1 MTQIFQASIL
11 SAGRHILLQPAM
23 ATIVHRAPSAI
34 HDHQPTPIIPQRRPR
49 EPSIEVI
56 DVDQLDEMEYMP
68 RPRSGARSPNPP
80 SQRRR
85 TLTSAPDE
93 VIVLDSD
100 DEEYNPSVL
109 GSNFGSS
116 QSGSSQVNS
125 RDISPPA
132 WSSAGPPLS
141 TFPRLEDN
149 YTSSVPMRRYPPSF
163 PSYSAPVIA
172 DPMASDYERFLQNNT
187 MPRVPPSST
196 HASGSGTRLGTAT
209 SDANGSAT
217 PPSSQPLPDTR
228 ASRAAFRAGGGLIT
242 SVRAH
247 AAERRAERARMASLR
262 ASGVPRSRYRVNRA
276 PSTITDNMYFVG
288 LFGHDSLDPF
298 ESLGFNGL
306 IRYGPG
312 YVHPT
317 HPPKIDEPDYRA
329 EYTHPQPAGSGF
341 CFDFDPS
348 SSQENKQSKDM
359 NTSTSRTKPMP
370 VSSQENPI
378 VLDDDGE
385 IVHEPEVKL
394 SDADVGGSGSSPPVS
409 ISLVCSKC
417 FDPLLLGEGA
427 SAVALRMA
435 AAGASAERV
444 ESERK
449 ARRIWGLRCGHLIDG
464 KCLEVLGYPE
474 GALDAQKKDVKGKGK
489 GKSLLDPAD
498 ATDREVE
505 KDEPHLRTFD
515 ANPIRSRLR
524 SASHHNGPTTIS
536 NNRSSSS
543 NSHDD
548 ATANSTA
555 PPPRFSLGASI
566 ARRYLPTP
574 IVDLFSG
581 DGHGS
586 SKMKQPRKPRIQQ
599 THFWTCPVNRCGK
612 AHTSVKVDGVWG
624 PENDKGEG
632 AIPLFI

>member
-1 MTQIFQASIL
+1 
-11 SAGRHILLQPAM
+11 M

-34 HDHQPTPIIPQRRPR
+34 HDHPPTSIIPQRRPR
-49 EPSIEVI
+49 EPSVEVI

-68 RPRSGARSPNPP
+68 RPRGGASSPNPP

-125 RDISPPA
+125 RDISPPG
-132 WSSAGPPLS
+132 AGPTLS
-141 TFPRLEDN
+141 TFPRLEDH

-172 DPMASDYERFLQNNT
+172 DPMASDYERFLQNNI
-187 MPRVPPSST
+187 MPRAPPSST
-196 HASGSGTRLGTAT
+196 HASGSGTRRGSVT
-209 SDANGSAT
+209 SDVNGFTT
-217 PPSSQPLPDTR
+217 PSSSQPLPDSGP
-228 ASRAAFRAGGGLIT
+228 SRAALRAGGGLIT

-247 AAERRAERARMASLR
+247 AAERRAERARRASLR
-262 ASGVPRSRYRVNRA
+262 ASGVPRSRYRVHHA
-276 PSTITDNMYFVG
+276 PSAITDYMHFVG
-288 LFGHDSLDPF
+288 LFEHDSLDPF

-317 HPPKIDEPDYRA
+317 TPQKTDEPDYRA
-329 EYTHPQPAGSGF
+329 EYTHPQPVVPGF
-341 CFDFDPS
+341 CFDFDSS
-348 SSQENKQSKDM
+348 SSQENEQSQDM
-359 NTSTSRTKPMP
+359 NNSTSHIKPMP

-385 IVHEPEVKL
+385 IVHEPEVKPP
-394 SDADVGGSGSSPPVS
+394 DADVGGSVSTPSVS

-427 SAVALRMA
+427 SAAALRMA

-464 KCLEVLGYPE
+464 KCLEALGYPE

-489 GKSLLDPAD
+489 GKSILDPVD
-498 ATDREVE
+498 ATDREAE
-505 KDEPHLRTFD
+505 KDEAHLPPFE

-524 SASHHNGPTTIS
+524 SASHHNGAITIP
-536 NNRSSSS
+536 NRSSSS

-574 IVDLFSG
+574 IADLFSG
-581 DGHGS
+581 AGHGS

-599 THFWTCPVNRCGK
+599 THFWMCPVNRCGK